1 MQPRLSPRRGHAC
14 SRQGRHR
21 PSSGTPGELMAGAI
35 RAPRSPRPCLVSA
48 AVASV
53 MERKAT
59 GFCSEGFVME
69 KTNPRASQS
78 MKGWSCTALAAVGR
92 GDLLMKKCLLQ
103 HALSP
108 CSWLQA
114 GVT

>member
-1 MQPRLSPRRGHAC
+1 
-14 SRQGRHR
+14 
-21 PSSGTPGELMAGAI
+21 
-35 RAPRSPRPCLVSA
+35 
-48 AVASV
+48 
-53 MERKAT
+53 
-59 GFCSEGFVME
+59 ME

-78 MKGWSCTALAAVGR
+78 TEGWSCTALAAVGQ